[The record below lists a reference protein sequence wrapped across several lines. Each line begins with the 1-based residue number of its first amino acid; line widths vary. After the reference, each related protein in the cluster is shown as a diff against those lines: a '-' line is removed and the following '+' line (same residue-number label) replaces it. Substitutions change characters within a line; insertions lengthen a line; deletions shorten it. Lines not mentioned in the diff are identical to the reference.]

1 MAGRRPRRPRRQ
13 KRRSQ
18 AASTHISSLPDDI
31 LMQIFLL
38 LPSLA
43 TLVRAAC
50 TCCAW
55 RRAVVSFPD
64 FRRRFRALHPTP
76 PLLGLFFDT
85 FSGGQNPSV
94 PTFSPVWQPPSAAA
108 TSSSPPSTSAPT
120 DTTLLTAAVAT
131 SSFGDSEEEEFD
143 EVFVVLNPLKRQ
155 EGRVSCIFHENVFLT
170 HDAYAHPNSPDVYQA
185 RLVFSEVD
193 PSSFHI
199 VLLAHGEDEDDHP
212 RVCVSVFSSK
222 TGEWSFLPWVNVP
235 EGSKDDDYNCTT
247 IVYEGRMQANGFL
260 YWLPDD
266 RRRLITLDTAT
277 MEFSFAKLPVCLSE
291 KCTYDAGE
299 TKEGDT
305 CIVYSDGSNIGV
317 LMLRRDEDG
326 AERWMLD
333 RVISMT
339 AELKRVMQDDVDK
352 NAHTK
357 VFVFAVRD
365 GYAYL
370 STTPMFNN
378 PRTPCWFLS
387 LCLETM
393 RLEKLFQRT
402 YDSDPLPYIMSWPL
416 CLGRFAL
423 EGLP

>member
-1 MAGRRPRRPRRQ
+1 
-13 KRRSQ
+13 
-18 AASTHISSLPDDI
+18 
-31 LMQIFLL
+31 MQIFLL

-43 TLVRAAC
+43 TLVCAAC

-55 RRAVVSFPD
+55 RRAVASFPD

-94 PTFSPVWQPPSAAA
+94 PTFSPVLPLGRDLAAA
-108 TSSSPPSTSAPT
+108 VRGSDFFLTSLHERPDRYNLA
-120 DTTLLTAAVAT
+120 DCRGGHVLLWG
-131 SSFGDSEEEEFD
+131 FIEDSEEEEFD

-299 TKEGDT
+299 TKDGDT